1 MNAYSPLAG
10 VKVLDLGILVPAA
23 LTSGRLAALGADV
36 VKVEQPPG
44 GDRIRLIPPYG
55 DDGRSPQHMAQ
66 NWGKRSI
73 GVDVKTPEGR
83 DLILALIS
91 AADVVVE
98 NQLAG
103 FWARVG
109 VDFAALRVQRPELI
123 VCSITGFGNTGSWS
137 QLPAHGLNI
146 DALGDGLTV
155 DWKEGQPHRG
165 AAYTSWANE
174 LGTLSAAMAVCA
186 ALVSVRS
193 GGPGEWIDVSCWDA
207 LVESHRTELAMNAKT
222 KEPFSL
228 RNTPSQA
235 LYTTYLA
242 SDDRPVLLG
251 ALEPKFWRR
260 FCEGIGRTDLIDSHD
275 GAEISFGDDD
285 SLLRTELQTEFAKAT
300 SDEWLQRFIDWDVPG
315 GPVYDVPAIMATE
328 HFADRKIIE
337 GQPGEWPLV
346 TTAVRWLDSGSRAG
360 NGLGYPPEFN
370 DHERE
375 IREQWLRQEAW

>member
-1 MNAYSPLAG
+1 MKPYAPLDG

-36 VKVEQPPG
+36 VKVEQPPR

-55 DDGRSPQHMAQ
+55 DDGQSPQHMAQ

-73 GVDVKTPEGR
+73 GVDVKTAEGR
-83 DLILALIS
+83 ELILALIA

-109 VDFAALRVQRPELI
+109 IDFAVLRTQRPELI
-123 VCSITGFGNTGSWS
+123 VCSITGFGQDGSWS

-155 DWKEGQPHRG
+155 DWLDGQPHRA

-193 GGPGEWIDVSCWDA
+193 GGPGEWIDLSCWDA
-207 LVESHRTELAMNAKT
+207 LVESHRTELAMNT
-222 KEPFSL
+222 QTGRPFSL

-251 ALEPKFWRR
+251 TLEPKFWRR
-260 FCEGIGRTDLIDSHD
+260 FCEGIGRVDLIKYHD
-275 GAEISFGDDD
+275 GAEIAFGDDD
-285 SLLRTELQTEFAKAT
+285 SQLRGELETEFAKAT
-300 SDEWLQRFIDWDVPG
+300 SAEWLQRFIEWDVPG
-315 GPVYDVPAIMATE
+315 GPVYDVPALMETD

-337 GQPGEWPLV
+337 GQAGAWPVV
-346 TTAVRWLDSGSRAG
+346 TTAVRWLHSESRAG
-360 NGLGYPPEFN
+360 SGLGQPPDFN
-370 DHERE
+370 EHERE
-375 IREQWLRQEAW
+375 IREQWLRQETC

>member
-1 MNAYSPLAG
+1 
-10 VKVLDLGILVPAA
+10 
-23 LTSGRLAALGADV
+23 
-36 VKVEQPPG
+36 
-44 GDRIRLIPPYG
+44 
-55 DDGRSPQHMAQ
+55 MAQ

-73 GVDVKTPEGR
+73 GVDVKTTEGR
-83 DLILALIS
+83 DLILQLIA

-98 NQLAG
+98 NQLRRILVQRRHRFRG
-103 FWARVG
+103 FTR
-109 VDFAALRVQRPELI
+109 QRPELI
-123 VCSITGFGNTGSWS
+123 VCSITGFGHTGSWS

-155 DWKEGQPHRG
+155 DWKDGQPHRG

-222 KEPFSL
+222 KEPFRL
-228 RNTPSQA
+228 RNPRSQA

-260 FCEGIGRTDLIDSHD
+260 FCEGIGRADLIDCHD

-285 SLLRTELQTEFAKAT
+285 SVLRRNWKPSSPRPPPMSGCNDSSTGT
-300 SDEWLQRFIDWDVPG
+300 S
-315 GPVYDVPAIMATE
+315 PADLCMTYRRSCRQQ

-337 GQPGEWPLV
+337 GEPGHVAGRRDGRPM
-346 TTAVRWLDSGSRAG
+346 AAQRQSRRQWAG
-360 NGLGYPPEFN
+360 LS
-370 DHERE
+370 
-375 IREQWLRQEAW
+375 A